1 MKTIIKSVLWCLIF
15 GASLGSIAERP
26 QPADTAG
33 WNPNAGATR
42 TDVKFGRMPL
52 SFIPNEGQLDNSV
65 IYYIAGR
72 DTFIYFGP
80 TGVSIS
86 LMRFA
91 TPEKA
96 APIFPKA
103 APLLMNKFDQKS
115 RWTVK
120 LDFIGVA
127 AGVMPCGDEKTGSV
141 TSYFRGRPDEWKSGL
156 PSYSRIVY
164 RNLWPG
170 IDLAYSGSADCL
182 KYEFVVQPGVD
193 PSTIRLAYRGAS
205 RVAVNAGRQ
214 LEVDTPLGGFYD
226 QAPLAYQDRNGDRVP
241 VPVAFQV
248 EESADPSAAF
258 GFAVGAYDRSLPLVI
273 DPATVIY
280 CGFIGGA
287 ADDRATA
294 VAVDGSGNAYLTG
307 WTASF
312 DFPVTAGPDLTFND
326 ASGKSD
332 AFVAKVTADGTA
344 LVYCGFIGGIAEDVG
359 TGVAVDSAGNA
370 YVSGR
375 TFSSD
380 FPVLVGPYLTHRPEI
395 SQYSD
400 AFVTKVNAVGTS
412 LVYSGFVGGSRSD
425 QANAIAVDR
434 SGCAYIT
441 GWTESG
447 DFPVK
452 SGPETSPKGG
462 RDAFVT
468 EVNAAGTSLVY
479 SGYIGGSQA
488 DAGSGIAVDSSG
500 YAYITGSTSS
510 SSTDNFP
517 VWVGSSYTYNGNQ
530 DAFVAN
536 VSPWARIGYCGYIG
550 GAGVDSGVAIAVDSH
565 GCAYVTGTSNS
576 GSLFPVKGGPD
587 LVHHGGNDAF
597 VAKIFE
603 RGGNLYY
610 CGFIGGS
617 GDDRGKAIAVD
628 FAGRAYIA
636 GSTSSAADFP
646 VTGGPFLVHA
656 GLTDAFAATVGSTGE
671 SLLYCSYLG
680 GSQDDE
686 AAGVATDGSGNVF
699 VAGYTRS
706 ADFPISLGAIPASG
720 AAPSGTSDDAFIARI
735 SEDLPPCGPYL
746 LGTGNVTTAEIEIT
760 WTDEST
766 NETGF
771 KIERQNNPPQE
782 WVQIAMVDANVITY
796 ADTGLTEGWAYI
808 YRVRAYNDFGDSE
821 YSIPFLFFTRPEAA
835 TNLTATAVNERR
847 IELSWVDNSN
857 HEIVYHVERKVHAY
871 GSWTILASRSYDA
884 TSYVDTNFVAEDT
897 MYFYRVLALA
907 HDYTESFPSNEAS
920 VTTPPLS
927 LPIAPSGLQ
936 ATAPLATQVTLT
948 WLNNAFNAAGFKIE
962 RKTGAA
968 GAWSQIGSTL
978 IGSYAFVD
986 RSAVENTTYF
996 YRVCAYNGAGNSG
1009 YSDEVPLTTPANKSV
1024 LRLPIWDLSFGY
1036 VNVCTGVYETTFL
1049 YNDGDAPL
1057 VVNRVIWASGSSDF
1071 GYLGPPTPF
1080 SIAPGGSAEIRIGFL
1095 PSGGTGPVSAV
1106 FSILSNDPVN
1116 GSAPFTATGRGIAL
1130 SVSAQLQVERGFVRA
1145 WIARMDYARINAE
1158 VTLSAPQ
1165 SAVTFR
1171 LMRKAGS
1178 ASYRGIKLFTWDDTV
1193 AGQWTYTD
1201 MFLESNV
1208 SYAYRIDALNCRGFV
1223 IYTSQGL
1230 DLVPSPQRQKLE
1242 KDPLRRIVKR

>member
-1 MKTIIKSVLWCLIF
+1 MKTLIKAFLGCLIF
-15 GASLGSIAERP
+15 GASLGAIVER
-26 QPADTAG
+26 QVPANTER
-33 WNPNAGATR
+33 WNPVAVAPR
-42 TDVKFGRMPL
+42 TDAKFGRMPL
-52 SFIPNEGQLDNSV
+52 SFIPNEGQLDHSV
-65 IYYIAGR
+65 IYYVAGR
-72 DTFIYFGP
+72 DTCIYFEP

-91 TPEKA
+91 PPEKA

-103 APLLMNKFDQKS
+103 APFLMNKHDQKS

-120 LDFIGVA
+120 MDFLGVA
-127 AGVMPCGDEKTGSV
+127 AGVMPFGDEKTGSV
-141 TSYFRGRPDEWKSGL
+141 ISYFRGRPDEWKSGL

-205 RVAVNAGRQ
+205 RVEVNTEGQ
-214 LEVDTPLGGFYD
+214 LEVDTPLGGFHD
-226 QAPLAYQDRNGDRVP
+226 QAPLAYQDRHGDRVP
-241 VPVAFQV
+241 IPVAFQI
-248 EESADPSAAF
+248 EGSADPSAAF

-294 VAVDGSGNAYLTG
+294 VAVDSSGNAYLTG
-307 WTASF
+307 WTASLG
-312 DFPVTAGPDLTFND
+312 FPVTAGPDLTFNG

-332 AFVAKVTADGTA
+332 AFVAKVTADGAA
-344 LVYCGFIGGIAEDVG
+344 LIYCGFIGGIAEDVG

-395 SQYSD
+395 WQYSD
-400 AFVTKVNAVGTS
+400 AFVTKVNAEGTS
-412 LVYSGFVGGSRSD
+412 LLYSGFVGGSRSD
-425 QANAIAVDR
+425 QANAIAVDS
-434 SGCAYIT
+434 SGCAYLT

-488 DAGSGIAVDSSG
+488 DVGSGIAVDSSG

-510 SSTDNFP
+510 SPDENFP
-517 VWVGSSYTYNGNQ
+517 VWVGPSYTYNGNQ
-530 DAFVAN
+530 DAFVAI

-550 GAGVDSGVAIAVDSH
+550 GAGVDAGAAIAVDSH
-565 GCAYVTGTSNS
+565 GCAYVTGASNS

-597 VAKIFE
+597 VAKVFE
-603 RGGNLYY
+603 LGGNLYY

-617 GDDRGKAIAVD
+617 GDDQGRAIAVD
-628 FAGRAYIA
+628 FAGRAYVA

-656 GLTDAFAATVGSTGE
+656 GSTDAFAATVGSTGG
-671 SLLYCSYLG
+671 SLLYCGYLG

-699 VAGYTRS
+699 IAGTTRS
-706 ADFPISLGAIPASG
+706 ADFPISAGAIPASG
-720 AAPSGTSDDAFIARI
+720 AGPSGLSDDAFIARI

-746 LGTGNVTTAEIEIT
+746 LGKGNVTTSEIEIT

-771 KIERQNNPPQE
+771 KVERQNNPPQE
-782 WVQIAMVDANVITY
+782 WVQIATVDANVTTY
-796 ADTGLTEGWAYI
+796 VDTGLTEGWPYI

-821 YSIPFLFFTRPEAA
+821 YSIPFLFYTRPAA
-835 TNLTATAVNERR
+835 VTNLTATAANERR
-847 IELSWVDNSN
+847 IELSWVNNAN
-857 HEIVYHVERKVHAY
+857 HQIEFLIERKVQAN
-871 GSWTILASRSYDA
+871 GSWTILARPYT
-884 TSYVDTNFVAEDT
+884 TSYVDTNYIVENT
-897 MYFYRVLALA
+897 TYGYRVLALT
-907 HDYTESFPSNEAS
+907 HDNTESFPSNEAL

-936 ATAPLATQVTLT
+936 ATAPFATQVTLR

-978 IGSYAFVD
+978 IGWYDFVD
-986 RSAVENTTYF
+986 RIAVENTTYF

-1009 YSDEVPLTTPANKSV
+1009 YSDEVSLTTPAYRPV

-1036 VNVCTGVYETTFL
+1036 VDVCTGVYETTFL

-1080 SIAPGGSAEIRIGFL
+1080 SIAPGGSAEIGIGFL

-1116 GSAPFTATGRGIAL
+1116 GSAPFTATGLGMAL

-1145 WIARMDYARINAE
+1145 WIARMDYARINAA

-1178 ASYRGIKLFTWDDTV
+1178 ATYRGIKLFTWDDTV

-1201 MFLESNV
+1201 TFLESNV
-1208 SYAYRIDALNCRGFV
+1208 SYAYRIEALDCRGFV

-1230 DLVPSPQRQKLE
+1230 DLGPSPQRQKLE
-1242 KDPLRRIVKR
+1242 KGPLRRIVKR